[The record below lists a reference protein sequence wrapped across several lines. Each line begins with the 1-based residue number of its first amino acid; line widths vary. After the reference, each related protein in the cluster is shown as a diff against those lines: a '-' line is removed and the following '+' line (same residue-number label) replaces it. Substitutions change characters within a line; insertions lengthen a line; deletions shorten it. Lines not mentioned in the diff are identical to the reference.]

1 MAIADWRS
9 ASCDCRLVIA
19 VCGIVVLATAVLV
32 PVAAH
37 AQSKAPIKH
46 DVVVDGH
53 HVAVWQRARRT
64 PAVPATKILL
74 IHGRTWA
81 SLPNFDLHVSGE
93 DRSFMDLLGSAGLDV
108 FAIDLRGYGATPRD
122 ASGFLTPDR
131 AVADV
136 GAVLQWMQQEPRK
149 PTRTF
154 VLGLSRGAMIAAMA
168 AQKYPERQS
177 GVILLGFGFDPDV
190 RSAPTDPAIRPARL
204 RNTADSAAS
213 DFITP
218 DSYTGQTLSAF
229 VKAALQSDPVLV
241 DWRDESQF
249 NAFSPAR
256 LNVPVLL
263 IHGDRD
269 PQAPVDIG
277 AKLFTRF
284 ATRDKWWIILPGA
297 DHAAHL
303 EKGAPDLVRAVSWFI
318 QRHDTGRQ

>member
-1 MAIADWRS
+1 MLS
-9 ASCDCRLVIA
+9 ALCS
-19 VCGIVVLATAVLV
+19 VLGAGYLAFL
-32 PVAAH
+32 
-37 AQSKAPIKH
+37 AQPQAPKTPIKH
-46 DVVVDGH
+46 DVVVEGH
-53 HVAVWQRARRT
+53 HVSVWQRMR
-64 PAVPATKILL
+64 PATAAPAIKILL

-81 SLPNFDLHVSGE
+81 SLPNFDLHVPGE
-93 DRSFMDLLGSAGLDV
+93 DRSFMDLLGNAGLDV

-154 VLGLSRGAMIAAMA
+154 VLGLSRGAMIAAMV
-168 AQKYPERQS
+168 AQKFPERQA

-190 RSAPTDPAIRPARL
+190 RSAPTERDVRPARL

-263 IHGDRD
+263 IHGNRD

-303 EKGAPDLVRAVSWFI
+303 EKAAPELVRVVSWFI